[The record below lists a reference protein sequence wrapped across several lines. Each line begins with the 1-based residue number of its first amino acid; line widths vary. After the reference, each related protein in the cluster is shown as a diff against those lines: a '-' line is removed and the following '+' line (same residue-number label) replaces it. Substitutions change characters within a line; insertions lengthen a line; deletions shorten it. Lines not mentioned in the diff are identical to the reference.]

1 MILIKIGLLAL
12 LLLLQINFFVGQ
24 DGLYEYMKLRKKIL
38 QKKLDIFY
46 LTERNVK
53 LFSEIQL
60 WNMNNELVEEYAR
73 SNLGM
78 IKNGETFYRIIINHN
93 FDDIK

>member
-1 MILIKIGLLAL
+1 MTLIKIGLLAL
-12 LLLLQINFFVGQ
+12 LLLLQINFFIGQ

-60 WNMNNELVEEYAR
+60 WNMSNELVEEYAR

-78 IKNGETFYRIIINHN
+78 IKNGETFYRIIINHS
-93 FDDIK
+93 FDEIK

>member
-1 MILIKIGLLAL
+1 MYEIK
-12 LLLLQINFFVGQ
+12 
-24 DGLYEYMKLRKKIL
+24 KKIL

-60 WNMNNELVEEYAR
+60 WNMSNELVEEYAR

-78 IKNGETFYRIIINHN
+78 IKNGETFYRIIINHS
-93 FDDIK
+93 FDNI